1 MLRHQ
6 RLQRND
12 TGWGDLFIFLRRN
25 FDLGGF
31 FLSVRKSSADTSVE
45 ASNDFILLRRGHSDE
60 DGNSITEKD
69 HERAGLD
76 SKGHRG
82 CRQHVVPLESGRIET
97 IAKQKSPDGDEV
109 IARPRRSGLQGGR
122 RRRNDL
128 GFK

>member
-31 FLSVRKSSADTSVE
+31 FLSARKSSADTSVE
-45 ASNDFILLRRGHSDE
+45 APNDFILLRRGHSDE

-69 HERAGLD
+69 HERAGLN

-82 CRQHVVPLESGRIET
+82 CREHVVPLKI
-97 IAKQKSPDGDEV
+97 
-109 IARPRRSGLQGGR
+109 RPYRDDRQAE
-122 RRRNDL
+122 
-128 GFK
+128 KP